1 MFNKIKEA
9 GKVMEAQKKYSELKK
24 QLESIEAEAYEGNI
38 KVKLKGDIA
47 MYKIDSIEIDGVE
60 VKELS
65 KAVKKASKDLNK
77 KLRKR
82 FKSGELDMG
91 DMGI

>member
-9 GKVMEAQKKYSELKK
+9 GKIMEAQKKYAELKK

-47 MYKIDSIEIDGVE
+47 MFKIDSIEVDGVE
-60 VKELS
+60 LKDLS
-65 KAVKKASKDLNK
+65 KAVKKANKDLTK

-82 FKSGELDMG
+82 VKSGEIDMG
-91 DMGI
+91 DVGI